1 MKNLRILSFA
11 LIATLLF
18 ASCSS
23 DDDDGGNNDNEPI
36 TGNYFPSTVNDLWTF
51 DVDNISSTHPE
62 LDFDESKTDFLK
74 VATSTGN
81 SFTVEVNNGLAYG
94 TMNDILSVG
103 TLTIG
108 ESTLSYSGEL
118 ELPDE
123 FSELSDESI
132 SLQNVLLYD
141 LNASNNSVMTQVS
154 NTIMEDIELNEDT
167 VPLSIDYTLST
178 TKMSISNTMSVNGES
193 YNNVIKTKLV
203 LEVNIYATVPVF
215 GNMTIIDNQ
224 EVLVIENYFAEDYGL
239 IKSEA
244 VQSYEMDSAF
254 VALLNS
260 TSTDLGVATSLHVV
274 NTQELDD
281 SLIQ

>member
-1 MKNLRILSFA
+1 MKYLQILSFA
-11 LIATLLF
+11 LFSTLFF

-23 DDDDGGNNDNEPI
+23 DDDGDNNEDEPI

-51 DVDNISSTHPE
+51 DVDNTSTTHPE
-62 LDFDESKTDFLK
+62 INFADETDFLK
-74 VATSTGN
+74 VATSAGN
-81 SFTVEVNNGLAYG
+81 SFTLEVNNGGLANG

-103 TLTIG
+103 TLSIG
-108 ESTLSYSGEL
+108 ESTLNYSGEL

-123 FSELSDESI
+123 FSGFSDETI
-132 SLQNVLLYD
+132 ALQNVLLYD
-141 LNASNNSVMTQVS
+141 LNASNNSIMTQVS
-154 NTIMEDIELNEDT
+154 NTIMEDIVLNEDT
-167 VPLSIDYTLST
+167 VPLSIEYTLT
-178 TKMSISNTMSVNGES
+178 TSKINSVNSLTVNGES
-193 YNNVIKTKLV
+193 YDNVIKTELV
-203 LEVNIYATVPVF
+203 LAVEIYATVPVF
-215 GNMTIIDNQ
+215 GNMAIIDNQ

-260 TSTDLGVATSLHVV
+260 TSTDLGVATSFHVV